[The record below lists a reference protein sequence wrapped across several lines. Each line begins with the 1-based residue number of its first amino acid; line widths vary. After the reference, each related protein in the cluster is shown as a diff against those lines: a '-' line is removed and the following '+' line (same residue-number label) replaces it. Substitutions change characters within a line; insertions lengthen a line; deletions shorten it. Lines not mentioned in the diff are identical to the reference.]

1 MAQAPASSKPKV
13 ASGKVVRYVGTADV
27 REIDSA
33 AWKTID
39 VDDQNLVRWHKG
51 NNWTVPVE
59 DLSDDAVAYLD
70 EKDEGFV
77 VTDAKS

>member
-1 MAQAPASSKPKV
+1 MAQAPASSKAKV
-13 ASGKVVRYVGTADV
+13 SSGKVVRYVGTADI
-27 REIDSA
+27 REIDAA
-33 AWKTID
+33 AWKAVD

-51 NNWTVPVE
+51 NNWTVSVE

-70 EKDEGFV
+70 EKDDGFV